1 MSASAPEG
9 ENSGPESEVKLQF
22 EKLSADVTVCTQP
35 TRCHLTVSPAVIRIV
50 PGEKPLNHTTPPG
63 ASGAPA
69 VTPPIDTSCVVAAKP
84 RDAEK
89 RNVMKIATD
98 TIASNLGQRGADRFT
113 FSTCCG
119 GITAFGI

>member
-1 MSASAPEG
+1 MSARAPAG
-9 ENSGPESEVKLQF
+9 VKSGLESYTKLPF
-22 EKLSADVTVCTQP
+22 EKVSADVTVWTPP
-35 TRCHLTVSPAVIRIV
+35 TRCQVTVSPAVIRIV

-69 VTPPIDTSCVVAAKP
+69 VTPPIYTSCVVAAKP

-98 TIASNLGQRGADRFT
+98 LPRSASGYSAARFD
-113 FSTCCG
+113 
-119 GITAFGI
+119 

>member
-69 VTPPIDTSCVVAAKP
+69 VTPPMYTSCVVAA
-84 RDAEK
+84 RLREAEK
-89 RNVMKIATD
+89 TNVMKIATD
-98 TIASNLGQRGADRFT
+98 TVASTLGQRDEDRFT
-113 FSTCCG
+113 VSTCG
-119 GITAFGI
+119 VGITPLGI